1 MGDSAVSF
9 THTCMR
15 DMSYMDNRLCSS
27 VRKAYT
33 DGDSDID
40 NTNISL
46 PWRFDA
52 HLLRCF
58 HSFDSRLL
66 LYAPHILDP
75 LSTPLTISGYQNMIE
90 LTLASALITTV
101 LLLLLQQRQLHRQA
115 VRPRMVVRV
124 QRQKRIRT
132 RDEDQEEDESGW
144 AIGARRLASRERQ
157 PLPLP
162 IQRDDESGR
171 FRRSRFVFGDDVPES
186 QIARR
191 VHGNGRVEMHGRV
204 DVDCTT
210 EDSLATFQH
219 RDTRRPAPRPRITII
234 DSDATTEVPLDM
246 QETRQEKSQNVG
258 QQRALRVRFDEALRM
273 HSFGG
278 SQYIGRV
285 MDKEYAVL
293 QSPMDEKDQEGGVD
307 KRNV

>member
-1 MGDSAVSF
+1 MFDDHF
-9 THTCMR
+9 
-15 DMSYMDNRLCSS
+15 L
-27 VRKAYT
+27 
-33 DGDSDID
+33 
-40 NTNISL
+40 
-46 PWRFDA
+46 RF
-52 HLLRCF
+52 F

-115 VRPRMVVRV
+115 VRPRMVVRA

-132 RDEDQEEDESGW
+132 RAEEQEEDEGEW
-144 AIGARRLASRERQ
+144 AIGAHRLASRERQ
-157 PLPLP
+157 LLPLP
-162 IQRDDESGR
+162 IQRDDGSGR
-171 FRRSRFVFGDDVPES
+171 FRRSRLVFGDDVSES

-191 VHGNGRVEMHGRV
+191 VHENGRVEMQGGI

-210 EDSLATFQH
+210 EVPSTTFQH
-219 RDTRRPAPRPRITII
+219 TDTRRPVPRPRMTII
-234 DSDATTEVPLDM
+234 DSDTTIKVPLDM
-246 QETRQEKSQNVG
+246 QETRQENSQDVS
-258 QQRALRVRFDEALRM
+258 QQRALRVRFDETLRM

-278 SQYIGRV
+278 GRYTGRV